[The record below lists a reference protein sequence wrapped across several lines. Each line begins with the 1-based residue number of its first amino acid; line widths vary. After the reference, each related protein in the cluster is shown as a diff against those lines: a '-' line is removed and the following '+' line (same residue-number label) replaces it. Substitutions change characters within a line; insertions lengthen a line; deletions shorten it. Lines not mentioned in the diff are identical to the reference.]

1 MRPTDA
7 AGLVGVV
14 LMLGAYI
21 GAQLGR
27 LNPAR
32 APSLVMNFAGASLV
46 MYSLLFAF
54 NLSAFLTE
62 AAWAVA
68 AAFGLA
74 RLALR
79 RE

>member
-1 MRPTDA
+1 
-7 AGLVGVV
+7 
-14 LMLGAYI
+14 
-21 GAQLGR
+21 
-27 LNPAR
+27 
-32 APSLVMNFAGASLV
+32 MNFAGASLV